1 MRVLVLVSIGL
12 VLAFGL
18 MGCDK
23 KIKEA
28 AASEAEDVARA
39 MEKVE
44 KESAESER
52 IEPAAEVEEVEIIE
66 SSREVKEAVAAKEAQ
81 RAKLFIVDDNRPLSG
96 IRAEAEAMDNASL
109 KVAAMSYRDVI
120 SAKRSELFDLSGQ
133 LDEFP
138 FTDPLGKQTFTSE
151 ADIGELTESI
161 SALSERQ
168 RIYLNVL
175 DNRGVDISG
184 LGLD

>member
-39 MEKVE
+39 MEEVE
-44 KESAESER
+44 K
-52 IEPAAEVEEVEIIE
+52 VEEVEEIEIIE
-66 SSREVKEAVAAKEAQ
+66 SRL
-81 RAKLFIVDDNRPLSG
+81 LFAEEFVVDENRPLFEV
-96 IRAEAEAMDNASL
+96 RAEAEAMDDASL
-109 KVAAMSYRDVI
+109 RTAAKSYRDVI
-120 SAKRSELFDLSGQ
+120 TSKRSELFDLSGK

-138 FTDPLGKQTFTSE
+138 FTDPLGQQTFTTE

-168 RIYLNVL
+168 RIYLDVL
-175 DNRGVDISG
+175 GNRGGDISG